1 MTDIAKRR
9 QPPFFALAVVGLVA
23 VAIAAWF
30 LLVRS
35 VDVKAEETYA
45 RAQALESE
53 LARAREF
60 LATRPSDKVILDNI
74 TQATEQKRRRIPTGR
89 QDLKVAEHFEKAA
102 ATLGISDFKYEVVG
116 GMALEAA
123 KVEEKKFP
131 AEVLANNPNS
141 LRSVDINLTFDG
153 SYNQLVSLV
162 RSAYDSPWH
171 IEITGLE
178 LSRGPKPSLNMKGRL
193 LTRYYY
199 Q

>member
-9 QPPFFALAVVGLVA
+9 QPPLFALAIVGFVVIA
-23 VAIAAWF
+23 VGAWF

-35 VDVKAEETYA
+35 VDLKAEETYA
-45 RAQALESE
+45 RAQALEAE

-60 LATRPSDKVILDNI
+60 FATRPSDKVILDTI
-74 TQATEQKRRRIPTGR
+74 TVATEQKRRRIPNGR

-102 ATLGISDFKYEVVG
+102 ATLGVSNFKYEVVG
-116 GMALEAA
+116 GMALETAA
-123 KVEEKKFP
+123 AEAAKFP
-131 AEVLANNPNS
+131 AEVLATNPNT
-141 LRSVDINLTFDG
+141 LRSVDINLTFEA
-153 SYNQLVSLV
+153 SYNQLVALV
-162 RSAYDSPWH
+162 RAAYESPWH

-178 LSRGPKPSLNMKGRL
+178 LSRGQKPSFNMKGRL